1 MRTALYVRTST
12 ADQDGRAQLYALRK
26 AAAARGERRP
36 AEFVDLGHSGAK
48 ARRPALDRLRKSA
61 LAGDVCLVL
70 VAALD
75 RLGRNLGE
83 LVILVDD
90 LAAAGCLVVS
100 LREQLDLSTPAGR
113 FMLHVCGAFAEFERG
128 IIRARIES
136 GLQRARE
143 KGTRSGRPIGRPAR
157 AVDDETLQKVKKLRR
172 AGQSWRQLARR
183 FHVPRRTL
191 ERAVNG

>member
-12 ADQDGRAQLYALRK
+12 ADQDGRAQLHALRK
-26 AAAARGERRP
+26 AARARGEGRP

-61 LAGDVCLVL
+61 LAGDVRLVL

-83 LVILVDD
+83 LLILVDD

-100 LREQLDLSTPAGR
+100 LREQLDLTTPAGR
-113 FMLHVCGAFAEFERG
+113 FMLQVVGAFAEFERG

-143 KGTRSGRPIGRPAR
+143 KGTRSGLPIGRPSR
-157 AVDDETLQKVKKLRR
+157 AVDVEKVKKLRR
-172 AGQSWRQLARR
+172 AGESWRQIARR
-183 FHVPRRTL
+183 LHVPRRTL
-191 ERAVNG
+191 ERATTSSRV